1 MEHPTIEELTNKIT
15 LMKQA
20 LMFYANKENY
30 LSGGL
35 IEQDRGEQAIF
46 VINQIKEIDKYIEEL
61 NEQAKNTLNEFN
73 DVNSMES
80 LKEQI
85 NKLKEI
91 NKNL

>member
-1 MEHPTIEELTNKIT
+1 MNQPTIEELMNKIT

-30 LSGGL
+30 LPDGL

-46 VINQIKEIDKYIEEL
+46 AINQIKDVDKYIEEM
-61 NEQAKNTLNEFN
+61 NQQAKQILDDVN
-73 DVNSMES
+73 DVNSMNE

-85 NKLKEI
+85 KKLKEI